1 MRLWSI
7 HPKYLDPQGLVALWR
22 EGLLAQKV
30 LAGLTRGYKHHPQL
44 DRFRDKA
51 DPAAVIAAYLWA
63 VHEEA
68 CRRAYSFDSSKLPP
82 LRPCARLVSTDGQ
95 ILLEWAHLRS
105 KLRSRSPSTYSLVRD
120 IERPQPHPLFR
131 IVPGPVAA
139 WERRIGEDISNPEG
153 DVDA

>member
-1 MRLWSI
+1 VRLWTI

-44 DRFRDKA
+44 DRFRDRT
-51 DPAAVIAAYLWA
+51 DPAGVIAVYLWA

-68 CRRAYSFDSSKLPP
+68 SRRAYSFDSSKLPP
-82 LRPCARLVSTDGQ
+82 LRRCARLVTTDGQ
-95 ILLEWAHLRS
+95 LLLEWAHLKS

-120 IERPQPHPLFR
+120 IETPEPHPLFR
-131 IVPGPVAA
+131 IVSGPIAA
-139 WERRIGEDISNPEG
+139 WERAPLI
-153 DVDA
+153 